1 MKDAPEEKQTNNFKS
16 DIEALVLARL
26 ETFPEGKIISIGSEG
41 EFNKYEL
48 INHVKKDDEIGK
60 KIIEVELNY
69 LKSLKNIT
77 SSVLNDE

>member
-1 MKDAPEEKQTNNFKS
+1 MKDAPEEKQKNNLKS

-26 ETFPEGKIISIGSEG
+26 ETIPDDKIISIGSNG

-48 INHVKKDDEIGK
+48 MEHVKNDDEIGK

-77 SSVLNDE
+77 SSILNNE